1 MRRYVWRE
9 IGKHYPWNHFLGLFC
24 NLEVCIYILSIQ
36 YFLKDCQDSCRNLV
50 PVPRVVYNVL
60 NELEKTFDLPL
71 LEALF
76 SEVNRQEYPNLN
88 HIYKS
93 FEFGN
98 WVYYLPFDTQGHFF
112 FFLDKYILSAYNVP
126 QAVLRQGGYNSREN
140 TNCEPSQSY
149 GIITMVQ
156 QPPRVEVCL
165 TRHLDSQDNQSQS
178 GFRFTQKDKW

>member
-112 FFLDKYILSAYNVP
+112 FFFWTNIYWAP
-126 QAVLRQGGYNSREN
+126 TMFHRQCWGKGD
-140 TNCEPSQSY
+140 
-149 GIITMVQ
+149 ITVEKIQIVNLLKAMV
-156 QPPRVEVCL
+156 
-165 TRHLDSQDNQSQS
+165 
-178 GFRFTQKDKW
+178 